1 MDDKDAEKSMPRD
14 YEARAKEHWGETGQW
29 AEYEARWAG
38 RTDAEKEEAGSRLMA
53 LFSPFAR
60 MRAEGADPSCD
71 EAQRQVEK
79 IRSFIDEHYY
89 TCTREVLAGLGQAYG
104 AGGDFTR
111 NIDAAAGP
119 GAAEFASAAVRVY
132 CEKN

>member
-1 MDDKDAEKSMPRD
+1 MPRD
-14 YEARAKEHWGETGQW
+14 PESAARSRWDRTPQW

-38 RTDAEKEEAGSRLMA
+38 RTDAEKEDAGSRLMA

-89 TCTREVLAGLGQAYG
+89 TCTTEVLDGLGEAYG

>member
-1 MDDKDAEKSMPRD
+1 MSDKPAEKSMPRD
-14 YEARAKEHWGETGQW
+14 HEAAAKSRWGRTPQW

-38 RTDAEKEEAGSRLMA
+38 RPEGDKADVGARLMA

-60 MRAEGADPSCD
+60 MCAEGADLACD
-71 EAQRQVEK
+71 EAQRQVAA

-89 TCTREVLAGLGQAYG
+89 TCTTEVLAGLGEAYG

-119 GAAEFASAAVRVY
+119 GAAEFASAAVKLY
-132 CEKN
+132 CERA

>member
-14 YEARAKEHWGETGQW
+14 YEARAKEYWGETGQW

-38 RTDAEKEEAGSRLMA
+38 RTDAEKEDAGSRLMA

-71 EAQRQVEK
+71 EAQGQVEK

-89 TCTREVLAGLGQAYG
+89 TCTTEVLDGLGEAYG

-111 NIDAAAGP
+111 NIDASAGP
-119 GAAEFASAAVRVY
+119 GAAEFASAAVKLY
-132 CEKN
+132 CERA